1 MQEQWRRVCSTRR
14 RRKKKQGMGG
24 SGLASSLLPFLA
36 DGDLQ
41 NTQKHSK
48 QLILVFFFLVHE
60 SVCFRLDLLFS
71 WFRLLLCFMWLAG
84 EWVSVDGCAAAGG
97 RFGSAGRGE
106 GNEGVSLW
114 FWPFC
119 GEVLKWQSRAVDAP
133 VLWIREAVWRRKG
146 ERSAG

>member
-1 MQEQWRRVCSTRR
+1 VAAPLLQAPLPLAVHGFTC
-14 RRKKKQGMGG
+14 RRKKKRGTGG

-36 DGDLQ
+36 GGDLQ

-60 SVCFRLDLLFS
+60 SICFRLDLLFS
-71 WFRLLLCFMWLAG
+71 WFRLLLCFMRLAG

-106 GNEGVSLW
+106 G
-114 FWPFC
+114 
-119 GEVLKWQSRAVDAP
+119 
-133 VLWIREAVWRRKG
+133 RRL
-146 ERSAG
+146 